1 MNRTMTC
8 LTTRLI
14 SVRVRRSQIYRTS
27 LKLVPIPWSSTC
39 KHTGDDTYRQLAEKG
54 VRAIIGLADPLPYLP
69 AQEIDPS
76 TGEFTDKYVVSSA
89 FVANVTMIHL
99 TDRHG
104 EEDQIVTLSI

>member
-1 MNRTMTC
+1 MPYNEINFCTGKAIPD
-8 LTTRLI
+8 I
-14 SVRVRRSQIYRTS
+14 SNISQVGTDTLEFYILS
-27 LKLVPIPWSSTC
+27 